1 MTEFGAA
8 REAELAAE
16 AASWNLSRLEDATL
30 DGVPV
35 IDLSPLRAAPD
46 DPTVAAALAEQI
58 AAVNATN
65 GFHLLVGH
73 GIDAELEAA
82 FLAAR
87 SFFALDEQT
96 KRAIVI
102 DHPEAPVGGIG
113 YLPVGTRRLPTR
125 AKGNL
130 NEAVLFKIGDGI
142 RLVDNLWPSEAALP
156 GFQATVA
163 AYERRVHEVA
173 QLLVP
178 LHALALGLPSDFFA
192 DPASRS
198 FARLRMTRYARVD
211 GPAADEFGIA
221 PHVDTTFL
229 TVLAQSA
236 PGLVIQDQATD
247 RWLRVPCPRGALVVN
262 TGELLR
268 QWSNDT
274 VASVRH
280 FVPPQTGTADRISIP
295 YFFNLDPDHEMACL
309 PTCTGPDRAPR
320 YPPFSYRTSQ
330 AAAQRE

>member
-1 MTEFGAA
+1 MTDFGSA

-16 AASWNLSRLEDATL
+16 AASWDLSRLEDATL

-35 IDLSPLRAAPD
+35 IDLSPLRSAPD
-46 DPTVAAALAEQI
+46 DPSVAAVLADQI

-73 GIDAELEAA
+73 GVDTELEAA
-82 FLAAR
+82 FAAAR
-87 SFFALDEQT
+87 SFFALDEDT
-96 KRAIVI
+96 KRSIVI
-102 DHPEAPVGGIG
+102 DHPDAPVGGIG

-130 NEAVLFKIGDGI
+130 NEAILFKVGDG
-142 RLVDNLWPSEAALP
+142 LALADNLWPPEATLR
-156 GFQATVA
+156 GFRAAVA

-173 QLLVP
+173 RLLVP

-211 GPAADEFGIA
+211 APADDEFGIA

-236 PGLVIQDQATD
+236 PGLVIQDQAAD
-247 RWLRVPCPRGALVVN
+247 RWLRVPCPPGALVVN

-280 FVPPQTGTADRISIP
+280 FVPPQTETDDRISIP
-295 YFFNLDPDHEMACL
+295 YFFNVDPDHEMVCL
-309 PTCTGPDRAPR
+309 PTCTGPDRPPR
-320 YPPFSYRTSQ
+320 YPPVSYRTSQ